1 MVGLVVVSHSHALA
15 AAAVGLAAE
24 MVSGQPVPIAVAA
37 GLDEETFGT
46 DAQQIQAAIEEVDG
60 PEGVVVLMDLGSAI
74 LSAEMALEFLDED
87 ARSRVRLSPA
97 PLIEGLIA
105 AAVTAAG
112 GAGRAEVGR
121 EAERGLRPKL
131 EHLGK
136 PEQPFADAHAD
147 GDLEAEF
154 TIVNDDGLHA
164 RPAAI
169 LVATVRRYDAEVS
182 LRCPPG
188 EGPSVSAGSLT
199 DLMTMT
205 AGTGARV
212 QVRARGPQAQAA
224 LDEVLALAE
233 RGFSA
238 T

>member
-1 MVGLVVVSHSHALA
+1 
-15 AAAVGLAAE
+15 
-24 MVSGQPVPIAVAA
+24 VPIAVAA
-37 GLDEETFGT
+37 GLDEDTFGT

-87 ARSRVRLSPA
+87 ARSRVVLSPA

-112 GAGRAEVGR
+112 GAGRAEVAR

-131 EHLGK
+131 EHLG
-136 PEQPFADAHAD
+136 ESAQPGADADADAD

-169 LVATVRRYDAEVS
+169 LVASVRRYDAEVS

-205 AGTGARV
+205 AGMGARV
-212 QVRARGPQAQAA
+212 ELRARGPQAQAA

-233 RGFSA
+233 RGFSP